1 MGSPDIED
9 PMLGKRSPQR
19 ELFRPDNSLIN
30 HVGADTFYGFLA
42 RQGGR
47 LFRDRD
53 FADLYGDRGRPSVPP
68 SQLCILLTLQA
79 KEGVSD
85 QEAVDRTAFDIR
97 WKVALGVELED
108 KLCAKSTLQ
117 LFRANLLLN
126 DRFLQLFEGSVRA
139 CREQGLGSP
148 KKLEVAID
156 STPIFGRGAV
166 KDTYNLVSDAIR
178 RVVMEAC
185 QLKDWDEEGVVSEA
199 GLSRHFGS
207 SLKGESEL
215 DWSDKQERRALLSQ
229 VVADARVARQL
240 GKRALRGYAASAE
253 KTQKLRESLELLT
266 RILGQDIE
274 DESDEDEGLRIRKGT
289 AKDRIISTTDTQMRH
304 GHKSHSKGFDGYKGS
319 IVVDT
324 TDGVILSTGVQPG
337 NKADREQAVDLVEAV
352 QSTTGSKVT
361 AVLGD
366 TAYGDTQTR
375 ADLAEMEVEVVA
387 KTPPVP
393 SRGGVFKRTEFGIDE
408 RRGQAKCPN
417 GKTSIRRSRNG
428 GDNGWV
434 YYFSRN
440 DCTECPLRSQCTTST
455 ISARTITTLDNYKER
470 DRLLKHQKTKT
481 FRKRYRKRVIVE
493 HAFGRLQRHGIRQ
506 AKYFGTKKTAMQL
519 ALAAMAANLGL
530 AALRLGIE
538 RLTRALFGPEAPPR
552 SVEIPVVS
560 APARLIPGDEM
571 ALSRPGL

>member
-9 PMLGKRSPQR
+9 PMLGKRSLQR
-19 ELFRPDNSLIN
+19 ELFRPDNSLID
-30 HVGADTFYGFLA
+30 HVGADSFYGFLA

-47 LFRDRD
+47 LFRDSD
-53 FADLYGDRGRPSVPP
+53 FADLYGELGRPSVPP
-68 SQLCILLTLQA
+68 SQLCVLLTLQA
-79 KEGVSD
+79 RTGVSD

-126 DRFLQLFEGSVRA
+126 ERFLSLFEASVQA
-139 CREQGLGSP
+139 CREQGLGKS

-178 RVVMEAC
+178 RIVTDAC
-185 QLKDWDEEGVVSEA
+185 QLKSWDQKGVVSEC

-207 SLKGESEL
+207 SFKGESEL
-215 DWSDKQERRALLSQ
+215 DWSDKQERRAVLVQL
-229 VVADARVARQL
+229 VADARVAQQL
-240 GKRALRGYAASAE
+240 AKRALRGYAKDAEDALELRASAE
-253 KTQKLRESLELLT
+253 LLT
-266 RILGQDIE
+266 KILGQDIE
-274 DESDEDEGLRIRKGT
+274 EDPDGDEGPRIRKGT

-319 IVVDT
+319 IVVDAK
-324 TDGVILSTGVQPG
+324 DGVILSTGVQRG
-337 NKADREQAVDLVEAV
+337 NKADRDQAVELVEAA
-352 QSTTGSKVT
+352 QKTAASKVD

-375 ADLAEMEVEVVA
+375 SDFLEMGVEVVA

-393 SRGGVFKRTEFGIDE
+393 SKRGKFKRTDFKIDD
-408 RRGQAKCPN
+408 RRGKAKCPD

-428 GDNGWV
+428 DDTGWM
-434 YYFSRN
+434 YFFSRN
-440 DCTECPLRSQCTTST
+440 DCTACPLRSQCTTSA
-455 ISARTITTLDNYKER
+455 IGARTITTLDNYKER
-470 DRLLKHQKTKT
+470 DRLLRYQKTKT
-481 FRKRYRKRVIVE
+481 FRNRYRKRVIVE
-493 HAFGRLQRHGIRQ
+493 HAFGRLRRHGMRQ

-519 ALAAMAANLGL
+519 AFAAMAANLGL
-530 AALRLGIE
+530 AAARLGFG
-538 RLTRALFGPEAPPR
+538 RLMRALFRPDALAPNVAVLLAAA
-552 SVEIPVVS
+552 SG
-560 APARLIPGDEM
+560 A
-571 ALSRPGL
+571 SRAGAGMGLCRPDL

>member
-1 MGSPDIED
+1 
-9 PMLGKRSPQR
+9 MLGKRSPQR
-19 ELFRPDNSLIN
+19 ELFRPDNSLIK

-42 RQGGR
+42 RHGGR
-47 LFRDRD
+47 LFRDSD

-68 SQLCILLTLQA
+68 SQLCVLLTLQA

-126 DRFLQLFEGSVRA
+126 ERFLQLFEASVQA
-139 CREQGLGSP
+139 CREQGLGSS

-178 RVVMEAC
+178 RIVMDAC
-185 QLKDWDEEGVVSEA
+185 QLKGWEQEDVVSEA

-229 VVADARVARQL
+229 LVADARVVQQL
-240 GKRALRGYAASAE
+240 GKRALRGYAEISE
-253 KTQKLRESLELLT
+253 RTQKLQESLELLAK
-266 RILGQDIE
+266 ILGQDIE
-274 DESDEDEGLRIRKGT
+274 DDPDGDEGPRIRKGT
-289 AKDRIISTTDTQMRH
+289 SKDRIISTTDTQMRH

-337 NKADREQAVDLVEAV
+337 NKADREQAVELVEAAKIA
-352 QSTTGSKVT
+352 TGSKVT
-361 AVLGD
+361 AILGD

-375 ADLAEMEVEVVA
+375 KDFAEMEVEVVA
-387 KTPPVP
+387 KSPPVP
-393 SRGGVFKRTEFGIDE
+393 SRSGVFKRTAFGIDE
-408 RRGQAKCPN
+408 KRGKAKCPN

-428 GDNGWV
+428 EDNGWI
-434 YYFSRN
+434 YFFSRK
-440 DCTECPLRSQCTTST
+440 DCTGCPLRSQCTTSA
-455 ISARTITTLDNYKER
+455 IGARTITALDNYKER

-493 HAFGRLQRHGIRQ
+493 HAFGRLQRHRIRQ

-519 ALAAMAANLGL
+519 ALAAVAANLGL

-538 RLTRALFGPEAPPR
+538 RLMRPLFGPEAPPR
-552 SVEIPVVS
+552 FVEIPVVS
-560 APARLIPGDEM
+560 APTGLIPG
-571 ALSRPGL
+571 AK